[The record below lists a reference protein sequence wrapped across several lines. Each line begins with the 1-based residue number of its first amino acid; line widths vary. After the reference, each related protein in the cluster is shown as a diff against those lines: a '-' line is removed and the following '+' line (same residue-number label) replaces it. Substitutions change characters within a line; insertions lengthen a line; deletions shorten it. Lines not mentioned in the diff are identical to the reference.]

1 MIEECSESGLSRRE
15 IAKNH
20 GLNESTIRGW
30 VNKKETLIEMKAE
43 EDVGGKK
50 RKRMEGGGRR
60 PLDADM
66 EAKLYEWVKDLRERN
81 KEDKIVIF
89 IPVNVIFYV
98 LNHNVEINYQL
109 GKLHSLLG
117 NETNIS
123 TRVLNN
129 TRTASLNLI
138 TQKVRAR
145 FIRSSRVY
153 TLLGCSDIGFF

>member
-145 FIRSSRVY
+145 FIRSSRVCQ
-153 TLLGCSDIGFF
+153 LK

>member
-145 FIRSSRVY
+145 FIRSSRVIY
-153 TLLGCSDIGFF
+153 DKGNS

>member
-1 MIEECSESGLSRRE
+1 M
-15 IAKNH
+15 KNH

-81 KEDKIVIF
+81 LRVLVIF

-153 TLLGCSDIGFF
+153 VSEHYWLFLKPFYPIVVLW

>member
-81 KEDKIVIF
+81 LR
-89 IPVNVIFYV
+89 VNVIFYV

-145 FIRSSRVY
+145 FIRSSRV
-153 TLLGCSDIGFF
+153 FEKEAKNN

>member
-1 MIEECSESGLSRRE
+1 
-15 IAKNH
+15 
-20 GLNESTIRGW
+20 
-30 VNKKETLIEMKAE
+30 
-43 EDVGGKK
+43 
-50 RKRMEGGGRR
+50 MEGGGRR

-81 KEDKIVIF
+81 LRVTVKNLPRQAKIF

-145 FIRSSRVY
+145 FIRSSRVLA
-153 TLLGCSDIGFF
+153 LLSCAVWRIFSV

>member
-1 MIEECSESGLSRRE
+1 MVIVKLD
-15 IAKNH
+15 
-20 GLNESTIRGW
+20 LNTIDQ
-30 VNKKETLIEMKAE
+30 TM
-43 EDVGGKK
+43 
-50 RKRMEGGGRR
+50 
-60 PLDADM
+60 
-66 EAKLYEWVKDLRERN
+66 
-81 KEDKIVIF
+81 DKIVIF

-145 FIRSSRVY
+145 FIRSSRVR
-153 TLLGCSDIGFF
+153 LL

>member
-1 MIEECSESGLSRRE
+1 
-15 IAKNH
+15 
-20 GLNESTIRGW
+20 
-30 VNKKETLIEMKAE
+30 
-43 EDVGGKK
+43 
-50 RKRMEGGGRR
+50 MEGGGRR

-81 KEDKIVIF
+81 LR
-89 IPVNVIFYV
+89 VNVIFYV

-153 TLLGCSDIGFF
+153 YLGQIF

>member
-81 KEDKIVIF
+81 KEYKIVIF

-109 GKLHSLLG
+109 GKFHSLLG

-145 FIRSSRVY
+145 FIRSSRVSSIIA
-153 TLLGCSDIGFF
+153 LRKL

>member
-81 KEDKIVIF
+81 KEYKIVIF

-109 GKLHSLLG
+109 GKFHSLLG

-145 FIRSSRVY
+145 FIRSSRVINIFGM
-153 TLLGCSDIGFF
+153 LFNAVI

>member
-1 MIEECSESGLSRRE
+1 M
-15 IAKNH
+15 KNVASQDH

-81 KEDKIVIF
+81 LRVTVKNLSRQA
-89 IPVNVIFYV
+89 NVIFYV

-129 TRTASLNLI
+129 TDTASLNLI

-145 FIRSSRVY
+145 FIRSSRVCQSK
-153 TLLGCSDIGFF
+153 LDFFC

>member
-81 KEDKIVIF
+81 LR
-89 IPVNVIFYV
+89 VNVIFYV

-145 FIRSSRVY
+145 FIRSSRVHK
-153 TLLGCSDIGFF
+153 